1 MLCSVSVR
9 VRSVN
14 STPINEETRMNLG
27 LLTSFAVGLAIYQK
41 VDQRTS
47 DLGALI
53 VAGPVVA
60 TASRGG

>member
-1 MLCSVSVR
+1 
-9 VRSVN
+9 
-14 STPINEETRMNLG
+14 MNLG